1 MRKSGNKK
9 NRRYY
14 SEIDEFEDIDDMDD
28 IEEDVEDDDME
39 EEGEELVSG
48 ETLEFLSLDDD
59 IIEAYNR
66 AEEQK
71 KKASLFGRRKKA
83 VYEDDEYEDDDL
95 EDDDLEEDE
104 YYEENDDEDL
114 EDDDDIDDE
123 DIEDIEDDIEDIDEE
138 YDEEE
143 YEEDDD
149 DEYYEDE
156 EDDNIFSRIGNFIV
170 NMSTL
175 DRVVTLFGC
184 FILMAA
190 IATGSLYA
198 NAKFSSKNVE
208 AFAEVGTD
216 MNEIGIIGESGLIA
230 VSDAETARMLLTDD
244 MQQEELELE
253 EESEDGAVTV
263 SMKLTSIQADI
274 KIKFVNKETNKLI
287 GGLPFEVEVS
297 GDNGKTFNL
306 KDEDK
311 DGIIYQTGIAAGTY
325 SIKVLPLEGE
335 EYKDYSLP
343 LQADKVKV
351 TDTITYKEV
360 DVADEVK
367 TEAEVNVA
375 VEDTAKQ
382 DTVVESSLTDTVEW
396 VESTKSGQDSD
407 ANYQE
412 IQKADIVDPSTTG
425 KTSSFMKLV
434 ENDGTNGN
442 STNDGANGDNSTGNT
457 DTGDGSTDNSGT
469 GNTGTGDSSTGSGDS
484 GTTTPEQPSNQDK
497 MNALSPSLSS
507 SSLGMKKGETASL
520 SVGVKTS
527 EYSYSVEW
535 NSNNTSVVT
544 VSNGTISAQGTG
556 SAVVSA
562 IVKVG
567 DVSTTLNCSVSVA
580 DNTPTYTIKSISGS
594 GSVQVGKTGSVKA
607 ETNPAGGTVTWSSSN
622 TNVVKVDSNG
632 TMTGVSAGTAT
643 ITGTCGS
650 SSGTWNVS
658 VVDATSSVTVSGS
671 GTIQVGKTGTVIGKT
686 TPEGGTITWSSDNEK
701 VVKVD
706 SNGTMTGVSVGT
718 ANIIGTCGNA
728 KGTWKVTVIEKY
740 TALTVSGSGSIKV
753 GKTGTVVGKTTPEGG
768 TITWKSDNEKVV
780 KVDSN
785 GTMTGVSAGTATI
798 TGTCG
803 DAKGTWKVTV
813 VSDAAND
820 TTSKLKDKNGRQI
833 YVKDANGK
841 YVEATYADY
850 YKDVKFYLQKTDA
863 VFSYT
868 GWQTIDGYTYFFDK
882 NGNKVT
888 GDQIIQGAKY
898 SFGSDGR
905 LSAGSGT
912 LGIDVSKWNGSID
925 WNAVK
930 NSGVSYVIIRCG
942 YRGSSTGA
950 LIEDPKFRSN
960 IQGAKSA
967 GLKVGVYFFSQA
979 VNEVEAVEEA
989 SMALNLIKGYG
1000 LDYPVFLDVE
1010 SSGGRGDAIDVSTRT
1025 AVCKAFCATIQ
1036 NSGYSAGVYANK
1048 TWFTSYINTSSL
1060 TSYKLWLAQ
1069 YASTPTYNATRYDMW
1084 QYSSKGSVS
1093 GISGN
1098 VDMNISYMSY

>member
-1 MRKSGNKK
+1 MSVTVDGNIALTQILDILAVTIGLCYNVTKLLNYERLTETMKKSKNKK

-14 SEIDEFEDIDDMDD
+14 REIDEINEIDDMED
-28 IEEDVEDDDME
+28 IEEDVDEIEDF
-39 EEGEELVSG
+39 VSD
-48 ETLEFLSLDDD
+48 ETLEFLSLDDET
-59 IIEAYNR
+59 IEAYNR

-71 KKASLFGRRKKA
+71 RKRSFFGLKKKER
-83 VYEDDEYEDDDL
+83 YDEEEEDDYDEEELDEDELD
-95 EDDDLEEDE
+95 EEDW
-104 YYEENDDEDL
+104 EEESEDEDW
-114 EDDDDIDDE
+114 ED
-123 DIEDIEDDIEDIDEE
+123 EDDIE
-138 YDEEE
+138 EEE
-143 YEEDDD
+143 DEDDEDYDYEEG
-149 DEYYEDE
+149 
-156 EDDNIFSRIGNFIV
+156 NFFTRIGNHIAD
-170 NMSTL
+170 MSTL

-198 NAKFSSKNVE
+198 SAKLSSKNAE

-216 MNEIGIIGESGLIA
+216 INEIGIIGESGLLA
-230 VSDAETARMLLTDD
+230 VADAESARMLLADEVQT
-244 MQQEELELE
+244 E
-253 EESEDGAVTV
+253 EETQESEEQEGSVQV

-274 KIKFVNKETNKLI
+274 KIKFVNKKTNKLI

-297 GDNGKTFNL
+297 GDNGKNFNL

-325 SIKVLPLEGE
+325 TVKILPLEGE
-335 EYKDYSLP
+335 AYKEYAFPS
-343 LQADKVKV
+343 QTDKIKV

-382 DTVVESSLTDTVEW
+382 DTVVESTLTDTVEW
-396 VESTKSGQDSD
+396 VESTKAGQDSD

-412 IQKADIVDPSTTG
+412 IQKADIVDPSMTG
-425 KTSSFMKLV
+425 KQYGFRKLV
-434 ENDGTNGN
+434 EGEG
-442 STNDGANGDNSTGNT
+442 STGN
-457 DTGDGSTDNSGT
+457 SNSAGGE
-469 GNTGTGDSSTGSGDS
+469 GNTNNPGANEGGAGAGGTNTETGGGNTETGSEGAETPGSNTGSGDTGSGGSNPGSS
-484 GTTTPEQPSNQDK
+484 GTTPPAQLSNQEK
-497 MNALSPSLSS
+497 LNALAPSLSS
-507 SSLGMKKGETASL
+507 VSIAMKKGETTSL

-527 EYSYSVEW
+527 EHSYTVEW
-535 NSNNTSVVT
+535 SSNNTAVVT

-562 IVKVG
+562 MVKVG

-580 DNTPTYTIKSISGS
+580 DNAPTYTIKS
-594 GSVQVGKTGSVKA
+594 
-607 ETNPAGGTVTWSSSN
+607 
-622 TNVVKVDSNG
+622 
-632 TMTGVSAGTAT
+632 
-643 ITGTCGS
+643 
-650 SSGTWNVS
+650 
-658 VVDATSSVTVSGS
+658 VSGS
-671 GTIQVGKTGTVIGKT
+671 GTIQVGKTGNVYAETNPT
-686 TPEGGTITWSSDNEK
+686 GGAVSWSSSNTG

-706 SNGTMTGVSVGT
+706 NNGTLTGVSVGSATIT
-718 ANIIGTCGNA
+718 ATCGSST
-728 KGTWKVTVIEKY
+728 GTWTVNVIEAA
-740 TALTVSGSGSIKV
+740 TGVTISGSGTIQV

-768 TITWKSDNEKVV
+768 KITWTSDNEKVV

-785 GTMTGVSAGTATI
+785 GTLTGVSVGSATI

-813 VSDAAND
+813 VSDAVND
-820 TTSKLKDKNGRQI
+820 TTSKLKDKSGRQI
-833 YVKDANGK
+833 YIKNAEGK
-841 YVEATYADY
+841 YMEATFADY
-850 YKDVKFYLQKTDA
+850 FKEQKFYLRIAEVPYQ
-863 VFSYT
+863 YT
-868 GWQTIDGYTYFFDK
+868 GWQSIDGYTYFFDK

-888 GDQIIQGAKY
+888 GEQVIQGAKY

-905 LSAGSGT
+905 LSSGSGT
-912 LGIDVSKWNGSID
+912 LGIDVSKWNGNID

-960 IQGAKSA
+960 IQGAKAA

-979 VNEVEAVEEA
+979 INEVEAVEEA

-1000 LDYPVFLDVE
+1000 LNYPVFLDVE
-1010 SSGGRGDAIDVSTRT
+1010 SSGGRGDGIDAATRT

-1036 NSGYSAGVYANK
+1036 NSGYSAGIYANK
-1048 TWFTSYINTSSL
+1048 TWFTTHINTGSL
-1060 TSYKLWLAQ
+1060 TGYKIWLAQ
-1069 YASTPTYNATRYDMW
+1069 YASAPTYTATRYDMW

-1098 VDMNISYMSY
+1098 VDMNISYMNY